1 MKTDFE
7 YIVIGMGA
15 LGRGTAYWLSKLC
28 KDPSDV
34 LALEQYEL
42 GHVRGASHDY
52 SRIIRL
58 SYQSVEYVRLAQQ
71 AYQAWAVVAD
81 EAREQLVV
89 PTGGV
94 DLEPPG
100 SVQPLDDYISAL
112 KACDISH
119 EVLDEREIMKRWPQ
133 FKLDEG
139 TRGLYLDTGGL
150 VAAAKANEA
159 HLRLAKEHGVTVLD
173 NTCVTGIKDDG
184 DEIVVTTGGDDS
196 NSQQSF
202 RCRKLLICADAWTNK
217 LLSYLNPDI
226 QLPLTVTQ
234 EQVTYY
240 SSPKTDNFAIGKFPV
255 WIWMDEPQFYG
266 FPVFAENAVKV
277 TEDLGGKQV
286 TADTRTFDP
295 DQDMLSRCETFMQK
309 HLPDACGPL
318 LYSKTCLYT
327 LPPDRDF
334 VIDSVP
340 HHKNV
345 YVALGAGHAFK
356 FASLIG
362 KILGELAVENKTNSD
377 ISNFK
382 FDRPAIS
389 QHDPATPFRY
399 LR

>member
-1 MKTDFE
+1 MKTEFE
-7 YIVIGMGA
+7 YIVVGMGA
-15 LGRGTAYWLSKLC
+15 LGRGTAYWLSR
-28 KDPSDV
+28 SSESV
-34 LALEQYEL
+34 LGLEQYEL
-42 GHVRGASHDY
+42 GHVRGASHDF

-58 SYQSVEYVRLAQQ
+58 SYQSPEYVRLAQQ

-81 EAREQLVV
+81 EAHEQLVV
-89 PTGGV
+89 PTGGL

-100 SVQPLDDYISAL
+100 SVQPLDDYITAL
-112 KACDISH
+112 KHCQIEH

-150 VAAAKANEA
+150 VAAMKGNEA
-159 HLRLAKEHGVTVLD
+159 HVSLARKNGATILD
-173 NTCVTGIKDDG
+173 NTEVVDIKDHG
-184 DEIVVTTGGDDS
+184 GEIEVITRSAEKET
-196 NSQQSF
+196 SF
-202 RCRKLLICADAWTNK
+202 RCRKLIMCADAWTNK
-217 LLSYLNPDI
+217 LLAKLNPEI

-240 SSPKTDNFAIGKFPV
+240 NSPKTADFALGKIPC

-266 FPVFAENAVKV
+266 FPVFGENAVKV

-286 TADTRTFDP
+286 TVDTRTFDP
-295 DQDMLSRCETFMQK
+295 DQDMLNRVEGFLQK
-309 HLPDACGPL
+309 HLPDALGPL

-334 VIDSVP
+334 VIDTVP

-345 YVALGAGHAFK
+345 YVAVGAGHAFK

-362 KILGELAVENKTNSD
+362 KILSELATSGQAQSHIAD
-377 ISNFK
+377 FK
-382 FDRPAIS
+382 FDRPAIAE
-389 QHDPATPFRY
+389 HDPATPFRY